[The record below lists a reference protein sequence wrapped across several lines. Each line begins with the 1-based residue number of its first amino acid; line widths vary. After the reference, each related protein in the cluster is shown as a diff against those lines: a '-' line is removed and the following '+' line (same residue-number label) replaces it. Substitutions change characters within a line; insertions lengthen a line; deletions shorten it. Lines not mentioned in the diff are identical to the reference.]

1 MRNWYK
7 PKVEIEIDPVVLE
20 GLNAFSISGISA
32 AHLLD
37 GYKTGHAFQYPDG
50 TEYIFSNLTPRGSRF
65 EWCKKGVISFGLQGF
80 IIEYLINRWNA
91 TFFKQPKEKV
101 IAAYRR
107 RMDGYLGKG
116 AVNTDHIEALHDLG
130 YLPVHIKALPE
141 GTRVPLQCP
150 LFTIE
155 NTDARFGWIT
165 NYLETVIS
173 CNTWGAST
181 SATIA
186 KQYRDNFEK
195 FAKLTGSPLEFVPWQ
210 GHDFSFRGMNCT
222 EAAVVSGAA
231 HLTSFFGTD
240 TIPAIDYLEGLY
252 GANSDKEIV
261 GGSVAATE
269 HSVMCAGGK
278 DSEIDTY
285 KRLMLTIYPKGIVSI
300 VSDTWD
306 FWNTV
311 TVILPKLKTEIMS
324 RDGKVV
330 IRPDSGDPVKVIIG
344 DPEAPEGS
352 PERKGLIQC
361 LWETFG
367 GTVVNGY
374 KVLDSH
380 IGAIYGDSIT
390 LDRQVA
396 ILAGLAENGFA
407 ASNIVL
413 GIGSFTY
420 QYNTRDSFNFAVKS
434 THAIIKGESIE
445 IFKDPKTDSKKK
457 SHRGLI
463 MAVKN
468 EAGEII
474 PVYPVTREEE
484 QSEKNLFETVF
495 MNGELKKFQTL
506 AEIRERI
513 IKA

>member
-1 MRNWYK
+1 MLRSWAK
-7 PKVEIEIDPVVLE
+7 FDPHAVL
-20 GLNAFSISGISA
+20 SGIAMIPA

-37 GYKTGHAFQYPDG
+37 GYKTGHYKQYPDG

-65 EWCKKGVISFGLQGF
+65 EWCTDGVISFGLQGF
-80 IIEYLINRWNA
+80 ISEYLINRWNE
-91 TFFKQPKEKV
+91 TFFKQPKAKV
-101 IAAYRR
+101 IAAYAR
-107 RMDGYLGKG
+107 RMAGYLGKG
-116 AVNTDHIEALHDLG
+116 AVETKHIEELHDLG
-130 YLPVHIKALPE
+130 YLPVRIKALPE

-155 NTDARFGWIT
+155 NTDPRFGWIT

-186 KQYRDNFEK
+186 KQYRDNYEK
-195 FAKLTGSPLEFVPWQ
+195 FAELTGSPKEFVVWQ

-231 HLTSFFGTD
+231 HLTSFCGTD
-240 TIPAIDYLEGLY
+240 TIPAIDYLETFY
-252 GANSDKEIV
+252 GADCEKECV

-278 DSEIDTY
+278 HNEIDTY
-285 KRLMLTIYPKGIVSI
+285 KRLMLTVYPDGIVSI

-311 TVILPKLKTEIMS
+311 TVILPKLKDSIMGRS
-324 RDGKVV
+324 GKVV
-330 IRPDSGDPVKVIIG
+330 IRPDSGDPVLIMVG
-344 DPEAPEGS
+344 DPNAPEGS
-352 PERKGLIQC
+352 PEFKGLVQC
-361 LWETFG
+361 LWEIFG
-367 GTVVNGY
+367 GTVNAKGFR
-374 KVLDSH
+374 VLDSH

-390 LDRQVA
+390 LDRQLA
-396 ILAGLAENGFA
+396 ILAGLLEKGFA
-407 ASNIVL
+407 SCNVVL

-420 QYNTRDSFNFAVKS
+420 QYNTRDSLNFAVKS
-434 THAIIKGESIE
+434 THAVIKGDSIE

-463 MAVKN
+463 MAIKDEKGV
-468 EAGEII
+468 IT
-474 PVYPVTREEE
+474 PVFPVTREEE
-484 QSEKNLFETVF
+484 MSDKNLFETVF
-495 MNGELKKFQTL
+495 LNGKLLKVQTL
-506 AEIRERI
+506 ADIRARI
-513 IKA
+513 IAG